1 MVDFSKISQYNGD
14 MRKLKGFTL
23 IEVILVLA
31 VAGLIMAMVFVGV
44 PALTA
49 TQRDSSRKDQ
59 MLQFISNLKSYQ
71 ANNNRGSLPLS
82 GGGEMTVDGELIKG
96 EEVTFSLGDGV
107 TWKDFYGGY
116 LGENFVDPNGEKY
129 DLLVMDCDA
138 NVVGSNCANN
148 VLDDPEFYT
157 IYVVKNATC
166 KGIDVVYSANPKSV
180 AILHKME
187 RSDRYCANT

>member
-1 MVDFSKISQYNGD
+1 MVDFSKINQYNGD

-71 ANNNRGSLPLS
+71 ANNNRGSRHRPR
-82 GGGEMTVDGELIKG
+82 
-96 EEVTFSLGDGV
+96 
-107 TWKDFYGGY
+107 
-116 LGENFVDPNGEKY
+116 
-129 DLLVMDCDA
+129 
-138 NVVGSNCANN
+138 NN
-148 VLDDPEFYT
+148 VHY
-157 IYVVKNATC
+157 
-166 KGIDVVYSANPKSV
+166 
-180 AILHKME
+180 ILCRCRAE
-187 RSDRYCANT
+187 AR

>member
-1 MVDFSKISQYNGD
+1 MVDFSKINQYNGD

-96 EEVTFSLGDGV
+96 EEVTFGLG
-107 TWKDFYGGY
+107 
-116 LGENFVDPNGEKY
+116 
-129 DLLVMDCDA
+129 
-138 NVVGSNCANN
+138 
-148 VLDDPEFYT
+148 
-157 IYVVKNATC
+157 
-166 KGIDVVYSANPKSV
+166 
-180 AILHKME
+180 
-187 RSDRYCANT
+187 